1 MYLGRRFTLDVYR
14 PACEFVLLCAS
25 MAFYCFLSFSPILP
39 DAPAAGAAPASGL
52 PSAARCR
59 LGQAAARG
67 SRQRMQAQ
75 LAVRARRGGN
85 VEGPA
90 VPLGPPRPRL
100 GGGELRTLARACAA
114 STQPLRPKFSCCIDN
129 ECCCSRPEGGVSSTR
144 ISHGVRLKL
153 RLCLTENRWLGS
165 SGVCVS

>member
-1 MYLGRRFTLDVYR
+1 MGRRFTFYLLDTCVDG
-14 PACEFVLLCAS
+14 ALLFVPRGGGVAV
-25 MAFYCFLSFSPILP
+25 LSFLCLSSAAN
-39 DAPAAGAAPASGL
+39 APAAGAARL
-52 PSAARCR
+52 RSADRRAHAV
-59 LGQAAARG
+59 G
-67 SRQRMQAQ
+67 
-75 LAVRARRGGN
+75 VRARGGQSQRVQFQLPCARGA
-85 VEGPA
+85 VATWKGPA